1 MWFFNSVIGKIFDI
15 LFLPFRGLSPWVAM
29 IVVSFL
35 TGLLMLFIFRHTSNQ
50 EGIRRIK
57 NKIKAHL
64 LELRL
69 YKDSLAQQLTSQGK
83 ILSANFKYFSYA
95 LKPMLVMVIPVM
107 LILIQLNLWFG
118 SRSLDIGDEALVK
131 VKLMEGTNPL
141 QTDIRLEVPPG
152 IAVETPPLRIEDE
165 REIDWRLRATEKGVY
180 NILFRYHDETF
191 TKSVAVG
198 QNRLSKIAALKPGKG
213 LLEQAFNPGEKPLP
227 KNAPIE
233 SVEITYPG
241 QRMNL
246 FGWRIHWLIAY
257 FGLSIVFGFAFR
269 GVIKVEI

>member
-15 LFLPFRGLSPWVAM
+15 LFLPFRGLSPWAAM

-180 NILFRYHDETF
+180 NILFRYQDETF

-233 SVEITYPG
+233 SAEITYPG

>member
-83 ILSANFKYFSYA
+83 ILSANLKYFSYA

-131 VKLMEGTNPL
+131 VKLIKRTNPL

-165 REIDWRLRATEKGVY
+165 PEIDWRLRATEKGVY

-191 TKSVAVG
+191 TKNVAVG

-257 FGLSIVFGFAFR
+257 FGLSIVFSFAFR

>member
-35 TGLLMLFIFRHTSNQ
+35 TGLLMLFIFRATSNQ

-118 SRSLDIGDEALVK
+118 SRSLDIGDEAL
-131 VKLMEGTNPL
+131 
-141 QTDIRLEVPPG
+141 
-152 IAVETPPLRIEDE
+152 A
-165 REIDWRLRATEKGVY
+165 
-180 NILFRYHDETF
+180 
-191 TKSVAVG
+191 
-198 QNRLSKIAALKPGKG
+198 
-213 LLEQAFNPGEKPLP
+213 
-227 KNAPIE
+227 
-233 SVEITYPG
+233 
-241 QRMNL
+241 
-246 FGWRIHWLIAY
+246 
-257 FGLSIVFGFAFR
+257 
-269 GVIKVEI
+269 

>member
-131 VKLMEGTNPL
+131 VKLMEGINPL

-180 NILFRYHDETF
+180 NILFRYQDETF

-233 SVEITYPG
+233 SAEITYPG

>member
-118 SRSLDIGDEALVK
+118 SRSLNIGDEALVK
-131 VKLMEGTNPL
+131 VKLIKGTNPL

-165 REIDWRLRATEKGVY
+165 REIDWRLRAAEKGVY
-180 NILFRYHDETF
+180 NILFRYQGETF
-191 TKSVAVG
+191 TKSMAVG

-233 SVEITYPG
+233 SAEITYPG

-269 GVIKVEI
+269 GVFKVEI

>member
-131 VKLMEGTNPL
+131 VKLMEGINPL

-180 NILFRYHDETF
+180 NILFRYQDETF

-198 QNRLSKIAALKPGKG
+198 QSRLSKIAALKPGKG

-233 SVEITYPG
+233 SAEITYPG

-269 GVIKVEI
+269 GVFKVEI

>member
-1 MWFFNSVIGKIFDI
+1 MWFFNSVVGKIFDI

-29 IVVSFL
+29 MIVSFL
-35 TGLLMLFIFRHTSNQ
+35 TGLLMLFIFRQTSNQ

-69 YKDSLAQQLTSQGK
+69 YKHSLSQQWTSQGK
-83 ILSANFKYFSYA
+83 ILSANFKYLSYA

-118 SRSLDIGDEALVK
+118 SHSFDIGDKALVK
-131 VKLMEGTNPL
+131 LKLAEGTNPL
-141 QTDIRLEVPPG
+141 QADIRLEVPPG

-165 REIDWRLRATEKGVY
+165 REIDWRLRALEKGIY
-180 NILFRYHDETF
+180 NILFRYRDETF
-191 TKSVAVG
+191 TKSVAVE

-213 LLEQAFNPGEKPLP
+213 WLEQAFNPGEKPLP
-227 KNAPIE
+227 KNTPIE
-233 SVEITYPG
+233 SVEISYPS

-257 FGLSIVFGFAFR
+257 FGLSIVFGFAFK
-269 GVIKVEI
+269 GVFKVEI

>member
-131 VKLMEGTNPL
+131 VKLMEGINPL

-180 NILFRYHDETF
+180 NILFRYQDETF

-233 SVEITYPG
+233 SAENTYPG

-269 GVIKVEI
+269 GVFKVEI

>member
-69 YKDSLAQQLTSQGK
+69 YKDSLAQQLTSQRK

-95 LKPMLVMVIPVM
+95 LKPMLVMIIPVM

-180 NILFRYHDETF
+180 NILFRYQDETF

-233 SVEITYPG
+233 SAEITYPG